1 MKLFILG
8 ATGRTGK
15 ELIKQAT
22 ERGYEIVAYV
32 RSPQKLVPQDNLKVI
47 QGNLNETSK
56 MEHALASCDAVLV
69 TLGNPINDSSANL
82 FESLMPNLIKSM
94 QHTNVSRII
103 SLSSLGTG
111 DAIKNVS
118 YPYKLGVK
126 TFLKGNQADHEK
138 GEQHLIH
145 SNLNWTLIYPGPLFN
160 GDKTSHPLVKNAA
173 SGYKMPGAPRTNR
186 ADVAAV
192 MLDQLNNKSSYKQK
206 LIMCSKQED

>member
-1 MKLFILG
+1 
-8 ATGRTGK
+8 
-15 ELIKQAT
+15 
-22 ERGYEIVAYV
+22 
-32 RSPQKLVPQDNLKVI
+32 
-47 QGNLNETSK
+47 

-69 TLGNPINDSSANL
+69 TLGNPVNDSSAKL

-94 QHTNVSRII
+94 QHTNISRII

-111 DAIKNVS
+111 DTINNVS
-118 YPYKLGVK
+118 YPYKMGVK

-138 GEQHLIH
+138 GEQYLIH

-173 SGYKMPGAPRTNR
+173 SGYKMPGAPKTNR

-192 MLDQLNNKSSYKQK
+192 MLDQLNKKSSYKQK

>member
-69 TLGNPINDSSANL
+69 TLGNPVNDSSANL

-94 QHTNVSRII
+94 QHTNISRII

-111 DAIKNVS
+111 DTINNVS
-118 YPYKLGVK
+118 YPYKMGVK
-126 TFLKGNQADHEK
+126 TFLKGNQTDHEK
-138 GEQHLIH
+138 GEQYLIH

-173 SGYKMPGAPRTNR
+173 SGYKMPGAPKTNR

-192 MLDQLNNKSSYKQK
+192 MLDQLNKKSSYKQK